1 MENNIITDQ
10 NTEGESLKKTQP
22 IITINDL
29 NVIYFMGK
37 ANEFYALK
45 NINLEIYPG
54 EFIIF
59 FGPSGCGKSTLLY
72 SIAGLET
79 NIQGNIIVNDQNIAE
94 MKHREIEEYHR
105 KKIGMIFQAYYLISS
120 LSVLNNVILPRIFVG
135 VARKDRKKKAINL
148 LEHFGVKEQANKL
161 PTELSGGQQ
170 QRVAICRSLMN
181 EPDILLA
188 DEPLGNLDSNSANEV
203 MILLSDLNERLKKTI
218 ILVTHNPDYL
228 RFAHRVF
235 YIKDG
240 MIIDKKIN
248 KIIDRSIKKLT
259 EIEKEEQPEISK
271 SLMLLLR
278 AYSSLSS
285 AQAGNLLIP
294 FKAKQIVLE
303 SMLGSSSDELDKI
316 SRKVESLIIRGVD
329 DNDETFTFFDADTE
343 KGGIGLDKRTAEKL
357 TSGIKEII
365 REIKFLEAEDEKI
378 KHHNLV
384 NSNAEIIHI
393 RQYLM
398 NVFKINITSIEV
410 LKNFDK
416 AIGDRLNDAIDQASF
431 QKQLDAP
438 VEKGGVG
445 FDRRNSKKI
454 SKRLE
459 LLILGKFR

>member
-1 MENNIITDQ
+1 MENKIITRQ
-10 NTEGESLKKTQP
+10 NIETEPAKINRP
-22 IITINDL
+22 IIAIKDL

-45 NINLEIYPG
+45 NINLKIYSG

-79 NIQGNIIVNDQNIAE
+79 NIQGNILVNGQDIGE

-105 KKIGMIFQAYYLISS
+105 KKIGMIFQAYYLIGS
-120 LSVLNNVILPRIFVG
+120 LNVLNNVILPQIFVG
-135 VARKDRKKKAINL
+135 AARGDRKKKAMEL
-148 LEHFGVKEQANKL
+148 LEHFGVNEQADKL

-181 EPDILLA
+181 DPDVLLA

-203 MILLSDLNERLKKTI
+203 MLLLSDLNERFKKTI

-235 YIKDG
+235 YLKDG
-240 MIIDKKIN
+240 MIINKKIN
-248 KIIDRSIKKLT
+248 KVIDRTIRKLV
-259 EIEKEEQPEISK
+259 EVEEADQPEISK
-271 SLMLLLR
+271 SLALLLR

-303 SMLGSSSDELDKI
+303 SMVGSSSDDLEKI
-316 SRKVESLIIRGVD
+316 SKKVEGLIMRGLD
-329 DNDETFTFFDADTE
+329 DNDEVFNFFDAATE
-343 KGGIGLDKRTAEKL
+343 QGGMGFDKRTAAKL
-357 TSGIKEII
+357 IDGIKEII
-365 REIKFLEAEDEKI
+365 REIKFLEAEEAKI
-378 KHHNLV
+378 KNHQLV
-384 NSNAEIIHI
+384 DSGAEIVHI

-398 NVFKINITSIEV
+398 SAFKIDLKSIEV

-416 AIGDRLNDAIDQASF
+416 AIGGRLNNTIDRAGF

-438 VEKGGVG
+438 VAGGGTG
-445 FDRRNSKKI
+445 FDKRTSKKM
-454 SKRLE
+454 SKRME
-459 LLILGKFR
+459 LLILGKFK

>member
-1 MENNIITDQ
+1 MENNNANQINAEDQ
-10 NTEGESLKKTQP
+10 SSEKHQP
-22 IITINDL
+22 IISIKDL

-45 NINLEIYPG
+45 DVNLEIYPG

-79 NIQGNIIVNDQNIAE
+79 NIQGNIFVNQQDIGK
-94 MKHREIEEYHR
+94 MKHQEIEEYHR

-120 LSVLNNVILPRIFVG
+120 LNILNNVILPQIFIG
-135 VARKDRKKKAINL
+135 ISRADRKKKALEL
-148 LEHFGVKEQANKL
+148 LEHFGVKAQANKL

-181 EPDILLA
+181 DPDILLA

-203 MILLSDLNERLKKTI
+203 MILLSDLNERFKKTI
-218 ILVTHNPDYL
+218 ILVTHNPEFL

-235 YIKDG
+235 YMKDG
-240 MIIDKKIN
+240 AIITTKIN
-248 KIIDRSIKKLT
+248 KIIDRTIKRLV
-259 EIEKEEQPEISK
+259 EIEEAEQPQVSR
-271 SLMLLLR
+271 SLALLLR

-303 SMLGSSSDELDKI
+303 SMVGLSSDEIEKM
-316 SRKVESLIIRGVD
+316 SKKVEGLIMRGVE
-329 DNDETFTFFDADTE
+329 DNDEVYNFLDADTE
-343 KGGIGLDKRTAEKL
+343 KGGLGFDKRAALKL
-357 TSGIKEII
+357 TNGIKEII
-365 REIKFLEAEDEKI
+365 KEIKLLEADEAKI
-378 KHHNLV
+378 KNHQLV
-384 NSNAEIIHI
+384 DSSTEVVQI

-398 NVFKINITSIEV
+398 NIFKIDITSVEV

-416 AIGDRLNDAIDQASF
+416 TINDRLSDTIDQLGF

-438 VEKGGVG
+438 VSRGGAG
-445 FDRRNSKKI
+445 FDKRTSKKI
-454 SKRLE
+454 SKRME
-459 LLILGKFR
+459 LLILGKFK

>member
-1 MENNIITDQ
+1 MENNIITQQTAGAEPD
-10 NTEGESLKKTQP
+10 KKNQP
-22 IITINDL
+22 IITIEDL

-45 NINLEIYPG
+45 NISLEIYSG

-79 NIQGNIIVNDQNIAE
+79 NILGNILVNGQNIAKME
-94 MKHREIEEYHR
+94 HWEIEEYHR
-105 KKIGMIFQAYYLISS
+105 KKIGMIFQAYYLIGS
-120 LSVLNNVILPRIFVG
+120 LNVLNNVILPRIFVG
-135 VARKDRKKKAINL
+135 VAHKDRKKKAMEL

-203 MILLSDLNERLKKTI
+203 MMLLSDLNERLKKTI

-235 YIKDG
+235 YLKDG
-240 MIIDKKIN
+240 MIIDRKTN
-248 KIIDRSIKKLT
+248 KVIDRTIKKLV
-259 EIEKEEQPEISK
+259 EIEEAAQPEISR
-271 SLMLLLR
+271 SLSLLLR

-303 SMLGSSSDELDKI
+303 SMLGSSSDELEKI
-316 SRKVESLIIRGVD
+316 SKKVEGLIMRGVN
-329 DNDETFTFFDADTE
+329 DNDEVLNFLDADTE
-343 KGGIGLDKRTAEKL
+343 KGGLGLDKRTAAKL
-357 TSGIKEII
+357 TDGIKEII
-365 REIKFLEAEDEKI
+365 KEIKFLQDEEAKN
-378 KHHNLV
+378 KKHNLV
-384 NSNAEIIHI
+384 DSSAEIVRI

-398 NVFKINITSIEV
+398 NIFKIDITSLEV
-410 LKNFDK
+410 LRNFDK
-416 AIGDRLNDAIDQASF
+416 AIGDRLNDSIDQIGF

-438 VEKGGVG
+438 IDKGGAG
-445 FDRRNSKKI
+445 FDRRISKKM
-454 SKRLE
+454 SKRME
-459 LLILGKFR
+459 LLILGKFK

>member
-1 MENNIITDQ
+1 MENNITQKNIT
-10 NTEGESLKKTQP
+10 EEAAEKKSP
-22 IITINDL
+22 IITIEDL

-45 NINLEIYPG
+45 NINLEIYAG

-72 SIAGLET
+72 SVAGLET
-79 NIQGNIIVNDQNIAE
+79 NIQGNILVNKQNIAKME
-94 MKHREIEEYHR
+94 NYEIEEYHR

-120 LSVLNNVILPRIFVG
+120 LNVLNNVILPRIFVG
-135 VARKDRKKKAINL
+135 IARKERKAKALNL
-148 LEHFGVKEQANKL
+148 LEHFGVKEQADKL

-181 EPDILLA
+181 EPDIILA

-235 YIKDG
+235 YMKDG
-240 MIIDKKIN
+240 IVIDQKIN
-248 KIIDRSIKKLT
+248 KIIDRSIKKLI
-259 EIEKEEQPEISK
+259 EIEETEQPKISK
-271 SLMLLLR
+271 SLALLLR

-303 SMLGSSSDELDKI
+303 SMVGSSSDDLEKI
-316 SRKVESLIIRGVD
+316 SKKVEGLIMRGID
-329 DNDETFTFFDADTE
+329 DNDEAFNFFDVDQDQ
-343 KGGIGLDKRTAEKL
+343 GGMGFDKRTATKL
-357 TSGIKEII
+357 ISGVKEII
-365 REIKFLEAEDEKI
+365 KEIKFLEAEEAKI
-378 KHHNLV
+378 KSHKLV
-384 NSNAEIIHI
+384 DSSTEIVHI
-393 RQYLM
+393 RQYLL
-398 NVFKINITSIEV
+398 NVFAINLTSIEV
-410 LKNFDK
+410 LRNFDK
-416 AIGDRLNDAIDQASF
+416 TIGDRLSDIIDQGGF

-438 VEKGGVG
+438 VDKGGAG
-445 FDRRNSKKI
+445 FDRRISKKM
-454 SKRLE
+454 SKRME
-459 LLILGKFR
+459 LLILGKFK